1 MKKKLFETILEVVHE
16 VTEVAIED
24 ILSKRKEDEIMEAK
38 VLLVWFCKLNGM
50 HANDIAKFMGLKS
63 EESVNKKHRDF
74 HQWSAMYTMFRCYTK
89 RISAILPAR
98 LEEVTAPP
106 VPST

>member
-38 VLLVWFCKLNGM
+38 VLLV
-50 HANDIAKFMGLKS
+50 
-63 EESVNKKHRDF
+63 
-74 HQWSAMYTMFRCYTK
+74 
-89 RISAILPAR
+89 
-98 LEEVTAPP
+98 
-106 VPST
+106 